1 MLRTTFAARR
11 LQFARFQST
20 VTQLKTL
27 PEFQKAIA
35 TKQLSVVDFY
45 ATWCG
50 PCKAISPHV
59 EKLSTKYQDVSFYKV
74 DVDES
79 PDIAGFC
86 GVSAMPTFLFT
97 KNGQA
102 IGKVVGADPRGLNQG
117 IEDLKD

>member
-102 IGKVVGADPRGLNQG
+102 VGKVVGADPRGLNQG